1 MLNVRSIAAIFIVLM
16 VTLSSTRVLDD
27 YVDDYTT
34 DSLKNAALTYAT
46 ARGINALVS
55 MMQSSEIEAG
65 VGIVSG
71 SMTIGELL
79 DPLNDMIE
87 RFSTVMT
94 WVLAS
99 LAAQKVLLLLASHG
113 LFLYLVAVLGISALL
128 LLFYGQPRS
137 QNLAF
142 RTFLVVVFI
151 RFALGLAVALNSGVD
166 YLFLDEQLQ
175 SNDAEIENFQ
185 SNIIGIEPDDDLD
198 TDSVR
203 DSAISFWQ
211 GLSLDELERKISD
224 GIENFINLVA
234 IYLLKTIVF
243 PLGFFYAAFYFIRL
257 LWRVE
262 LNITAPSRKADTT
275 AG

>member
-99 LAAQKVLLLLASHG
+99 LAAQKVLLLLA
-113 LFLYLVAVLGISALL
+113 
-128 LLFYGQPRS
+128 
-137 QNLAF
+137 
-142 RTFLVVVFI
+142 
-151 RFALGLAVALNSGVD
+151 
-166 YLFLDEQLQ
+166 
-175 SNDAEIENFQ
+175 
-185 SNIIGIEPDDDLD
+185 
-198 TDSVR
+198 
-203 DSAISFWQ
+203 
-211 GLSLDELERKISD
+211 
-224 GIENFINLVA
+224 
-234 IYLLKTIVF
+234 
-243 PLGFFYAAFYFIRL
+243 
-257 LWRVE
+257 
-262 LNITAPSRKADTT
+262 
-275 AG
+275 